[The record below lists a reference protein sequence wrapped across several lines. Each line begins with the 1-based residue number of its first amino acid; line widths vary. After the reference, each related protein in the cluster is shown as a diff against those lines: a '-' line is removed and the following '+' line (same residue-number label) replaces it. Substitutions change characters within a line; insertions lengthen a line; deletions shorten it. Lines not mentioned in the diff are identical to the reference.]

1 MAQRRS
7 TSKTPVTNVPLP
19 DEIVVVEEEAVE
31 TAPEQHADTDGPAWL
46 ITGSAQ
52 PEPEEALPAPE
63 IPVVETKVQPHDETP
78 AYRVRE
84 GEPKGLI
91 LGPDDPVRLTGKDTG
106 TEVIV
111 DQDIFR
117 RVYPRN
123 TKRPTYILLY
133 PKGMKVAK
141 STLTRVN
148 I

>member
-7 TSKTPVTNVPLP
+7 TSKPVINVPLP
-19 DEIVVVEEEAVE
+19 DEIVVVEDVVAEAVVE
-31 TAPEQHADTDGPAWL
+31 PQTDTDGPAWL
-46 ITGSAQ
+46 ITGSAESKQ
-52 PEPEEALPAPE
+52 EDAAPAPE
-63 IPVVETKVQPHDETP
+63 IPVVETKVQPHDERP

-91 LGPDDPVRLTGKDTG
+91 LGPDDPIRLTGKDTG

-117 RVYPRN
+117 RVHPRN
-123 TKRPTYILLY
+123 TKRPTYVLLY

-148 I
+148 V

>member
-1 MAQRRS
+1 MAQRR
-7 TSKTPVTNVPLP
+7 TAPKKNIIDIPLP
-19 DEIVVVEEEAVE
+19 DDPIVVDAVE
-31 TAPEQHADTDGPAWL
+31 DAPAVVDETPQESTDGPAWL
-46 ITGSAQ
+46 VTGQA
-52 PEPEEALPAPE
+52 EEAPAPE
-63 IPVVETKVQPHDETP
+63 IPVVETKVQPHDERP
-78 AYRVRE
+78 AYDVRE

-91 LGPDDPVRLTGKDTG
+91 LGPNDPIRLTGKDTG
-106 TEVIV
+106 VEVII

-141 STLTRVN
+141 TTLQRVN